1 MQFKKE
7 EETRQRQAEKMK
19 EIEDKNKQYQNELST
34 LKEKGK
40 ELGIE
45 NTSRDNSLPP
55 IENEEEKQKLRND
68 LENEYFHQRNQL
80 KKIDNQTKSLE
91 TRVDELKVK
100 LKEKEMMLRIS
111 KFKLSEINR
120 NIKHGQLKPI

>member
-19 EIEDKNKQYQNELST
+19 EIEEKNKQYHNELST
-34 LKEKGK
+34 LKEQGK
-40 ELGIE
+40 QLGLE
-45 NTSRDNSLPP
+45 SNSRDNSLPP

-68 LENEYFHQRNQL
+68 LETEYFHQRNQL

-91 TRVDELKVK
+91 
-100 LKEKEMMLRIS
+100 
-111 KFKLSEINR
+111 
-120 NIKHGQLKPI
+120 